1 MPFTINE
8 FTSELNKHGVAKAS
22 DFSVIITAPPAVTNG
37 AEAWLPLR
45 IEAVNI
51 PSRTL
56 MTIEQRYH
64 GPTRFMPYSFIHTPV
79 SITVLLS
86 EDMRERDFFMRWQ
99 DLAVTKDGMGTPRTS
114 SVPDPSGGRYDS
126 NYYDD
131 AVKPGKIEI
140 QQYPG
145 SAESGDA
152 GVLGAAL
159 GVARSVGLDP
169 TIVTRPLGFDIGLTP
184 AATPPKAKTKIFLNE
199 CFPRTVQDISMN
211 WANGDELAKLQ
222 VELVYF
228 DITEVYEGAE
238 EEGNSFNDSL
248 TGLPGVVRKGV
259 NTLNRFRP
267 LISGIRNGS
276 LRRTITG
283 GAGSSFRN
291 VGSNIRIF

>member
-1 MPFTINE
+1 
-8 FTSELNKHGVAKAS
+8 
-22 DFSVIITAPPAVTNG
+22 
-37 AEAWLPLR
+37 
-45 IEAVNI
+45 
-51 PSRTL
+51 
-56 MTIEQRYH
+56 
-64 GPTRFMPYSFIHTPV
+64 
-79 SITVLLS
+79 
-86 EDMRERDFFMRWQ
+86 
-99 DLAVTKDGMGTPRTS
+99 
-114 SVPDPSGGRYDS
+114 
-126 NYYDD
+126 
-131 AVKPGKIEI
+131 
-140 QQYPG
+140 
-145 SAESGDA
+145 
-152 GVLGAAL
+152 
-159 GVARSVGLDP
+159 
-169 TIVTRPLGFDIGLTP
+169 
-184 AATPPKAKTKIFLNE
+184 
-199 CFPRTVQDISMN
+199 MN